1 MSSLQFKLFLAKHAI
16 QFFLC
21 QARNFNFSF
30 PSYDEDGNE
39 LPALEV
45 EDPYKNDYQQVRE
58 RGVVQVL

>member
-1 MSSLQFKLFLAKHAI
+1 MPSLRFKLFL
-16 QFFLC
+16 
-21 QARNFNFSF
+21 

-58 RGVVQVL
+58 RGLVQVL